1 MTTAGRSVVF
11 SGFAVAIG
19 LALLLFMP
27 VPFVRTMGLGGL
39 LIPLVSIA
47 GALTLQPVLLS
58 FCGPRALASV
68 RLPQLLHGAMWAR
81 VGRAITARPRR
92 ALALVV
98 LALVAAST
106 PVLFLQLTPGSL
118 AGLPPQLEASRGMV
132 ELRHAFGPAA
142 VTPTDVVAD
151 TGREG
156 GAGAPAVRAA
166 VERLADK
173 LFHDPEVY
181 VVALGRSAPYVSQGG
196 RYVRVRV
203 VGRHDFG
210 TQASQ
215 RLVER
220 VRNTLV
226 PAARFP
232 SGTDVSVGGAA
243 PQGVD
248 FLARTY
254 AFFPWLVLG
263 ALALTYLV
271 LARAF
276 RSLVLPLKAVLLNLL
291 SVAASYGLL
300 SLVFDSVEGWVP
312 VFLFATLFGLSMDY
326 EVFLVSRIR
335 ERWDAGHGNRDA
347 IVFGLERTGGLISA
361 AALVM
366 AASFAGFVLGTVP
379 GLQQLGA
386 GLIFAV
392 VLDATVVRG
401 LLVPAIMALMGPWN
415 WWLPARLLR
424 KRTALLAAVLLLT
437 LGAPA
442 GGAAASSTIRLT
454 IAHVV
459 QHCHVWRRSAKELG
473 ASAKLT
479 LERGTRLV
487 IRADCPMDFDFVQT
501 RGPKLALGRSRAFA
515 GESRVIVFRKRGLY
529 RLRVTNV
536 QTPEERGLVTLGE
549 TNMLTLTVVV
559 R

>member
-1 MTTAGRSVVF
+1 
-11 SGFAVAIG
+11 
-19 LALLLFMP
+19 
-27 VPFVRTMGLGGL
+27 
-39 LIPLVSIA
+39 
-47 GALTLQPVLLS
+47 
-58 FCGPRALASV
+58 
-68 RLPQLLHGAMWAR
+68 
-81 VGRAITARPRR
+81 
-92 ALALVV
+92 
-98 LALVAAST
+98 
-106 PVLFLQLTPGSL
+106 
-118 AGLPPQLEASRGMV
+118 
-132 ELRHAFGPAA
+132 
-142 VTPTDVVAD
+142 
-151 TGREG
+151 
-156 GAGAPAVRAA
+156 
-166 VERLADK
+166 
-173 LFHDPEVY
+173 
-181 VVALGRSAPYVSQGG
+181 
-196 RYVRVRV
+196 VRV

-459 QHCHVWRRSAKELG
+459 QHCHVWRMSAKELG